1 MHLIMQNG
9 MQLPQALMDRLTD
22 AIDAYNKQKKRDNQ
36 RPKWG
41 THLSEHHVAAIA
53 NFAAGNAPQQGPK
66 AKPMPKPSAKP
77 SGQSYAATSSSG
89 SGFIAP
95 TPKQVPQPPPPDKGG
110 KGKGK
115 EGRTIAPWREHE
127 YRGKGHDAPSHRDWN
142 WNRSWQNRDWRG

>member
-1 MHLIMQNG
+1 

-22 AIDAYNKQKKRDNQ
+22 AINAYNRGKKRDNQ

-53 NFAAGNAPQQGPK
+53 NFAAGDAPQHGPK
-66 AKPMPKPSAKP
+66 AKPMPRPSAKP

-89 SGFIAP
+89 SGYIAP
-95 TPKQVPQPPPPDKGG
+95 TPKQVPQPPPSSKGE

-115 EGRTIAPWREHE
+115 EARAIPPWREHE
-127 YRGKGHDAPSHRDWN
+127 YRGKGHDVGSHRGGDWN
-142 WNRSWQNRDWRG
+142 YSWQNRDNRGWRG